1 MKALYDNISKQS
13 TKMITKAYSTSFSIG
28 ISFLAKRFQQPIY
41 GIYGFVRLADEI
53 VDTFHN
59 YNKQQ
64 LLADFKTETHKAIQQ
79 KISLNPVL
87 NHFQEVVNQY
97 QIDAEIIDTFLKS
110 MEMDL
115 NLTACNQQTYEDYI
129 LGSAEVVGL
138 MCLKVFTEGN
148 TQLYNKLKPY
158 AMKLGAAF
166 QKINFL
172 RDYQADVDGLG
183 RSYFPELQQAT
194 FTEEVKKQIEKDI
207 SNDFNIGYQG
217 VLMLPKDARFGVYV
231 AYAYYKS
238 LFNKIV
244 NTPAT
249 VIAQERIR
257 IPDNQKFALFFRSYL
272 KHSLNLL

>member
-1 MKALYDNISKQS
+1 LNELKLFKKNFLFKSVTMKALYDNISKQS

-148 TQLYNKLKPY
+148 THLYNKL
-158 AMKLGAAF
+158 
-166 QKINFL
+166 
-172 RDYQADVDGLG
+172 
-183 RSYFPELQQAT
+183 
-194 FTEEVKKQIEKDI
+194 
-207 SNDFNIGYQG
+207 
-217 VLMLPKDARFGVYV
+217 
-231 AYAYYKS
+231 
-238 LFNKIV
+238 
-244 NTPAT
+244 
-249 VIAQERIR
+249 
-257 IPDNQKFALFFRSYL
+257 
-272 KHSLNLL
+272 